1 MRPFIICCMISL
13 LLLTFYIREG
23 ETGPIH
29 GVRSVVTTITTP
41 VRMVGSIVASPFHA
55 VGNVISNVTAP
66 QETLSELRQRNEQL
80 TAEVAK
86 LTEAEKTAE
95 RLEGLL
101 GLRSTYSLESTAARI
116 VGGSSDAW
124 SHTVTIDKGTVDG
137 LEVAERLEGLLGLR
151 STYSLESTAARIV
164 GGSSDAWSHTV
175 TIDKGTVDGLEVGM
189 AVCNS
194 GGAIGQIVEVSAT
207 SSTVRLLTDETSG
220 ISAMVQRSRAQGILQ
235 GQPDGSLQL
244 NYITADSDV
253 SVGDIVITSGLGGVF
268 PKGLPLGT
276 VTSVNRASNATY
288 YTVTV
293 RAQSLAENNEE
304 VLVITSVSAEQAAS
318 SEDVASANAQSAGV
332 APAPAAD
339 SAGKND

>member
-1 MRPFIICCMISL
+1 MRPFVLCCLISL

-23 ETGPIH
+23 ESGPIH
-29 GVRSVVTTITTP
+29 SVRSVVNTVATP
-41 VRMVGSIVASPFHA
+41 VRMVGSVVAAPFHA
-55 VGNVISNVTAP
+55 IGNVVSNVTAP
-66 QETLSELRQRNEQL
+66 QETLSELREQNEQL

-101 GLRSTYSLESTAARI
+101 GLQSTYSLESTAARI

-124 SHTVTIDKGTVDG
+124 SQTVTIDKGT
-137 LEVAERLEGLLGLR
+137 
-151 STYSLESTAARIV
+151 I
-164 GGSSDAWSHTV
+164 
-175 TIDKGTVDGLEVGM
+175 DGLEVGM

-194 GGAIGQIVEVSAT
+194 GGAIGQIVEVSAS
-207 SSTVRLLTDETSG
+207 SSTVRLLTDENSG

-235 GQPDGSLQL
+235 GQPDGTLLL
-244 NYITADSDV
+244 NYVAADSDV

-304 VLVITSVSAEQAAS
+304 VLVITSVAAEQAAS
-318 SEDVASANAQSAGV
+318 NEDVAEANAQAAGTGSASV
-332 APAPAAD
+332 SSDESSSRAE
-339 SAGKND
+339 

>member
-1 MRPFIICCMISL
+1 M
-13 LLLTFYIREG
+13 
-23 ETGPIH
+23 
-29 GVRSVVTTITTP
+29 TTITTP

-137 LEVAERLEGLLGLR
+137 LEV
-151 STYSLESTAARIV
+151 
-164 GGSSDAWSHTV
+164 
-175 TIDKGTVDGLEVGM
+175 GM

-235 GQPDGSLQL
+235 GQPDGSCSS
-244 NYITADSDV
+244 ITSAADSDV

-332 APAPAAD
+332 APASAAD

>member
-1 MRPFIICCMISL
+1 MRPFVLCCLISL

-23 ETGPIH
+23 EGGPIH
-29 GVRSVVTTITTP
+29 SVRSVVNTVATP
-41 VRMVGSIVASPFHA
+41 VRMVGSVVAAPFHA
-55 VGNVISNVTAP
+55 IGNVVSNVTAP
-66 QETLSELRQRNEQL
+66 QETLSELREQNEQL

-101 GLRSTYSLESTAARI
+101 GLQSTYSLESTAARI

-124 SHTVTIDKGTVDG
+124 SQTVTIDKGT
-137 LEVAERLEGLLGLR
+137 
-151 STYSLESTAARIV
+151 I
-164 GGSSDAWSHTV
+164 
-175 TIDKGTVDGLEVGM
+175 DGLEVGM

-194 GGAIGQIVEVSAT
+194 GGAIGQIVEVSAS
-207 SSTVRLLTDETSG
+207 SSTVRLLTDENSG

-235 GQPDGSLQL
+235 GQPDGSLLL
-244 NYITADSDV
+244 NYVTADSDV

-304 VLVITSVSAEQAAS
+304 VLVITSVAAKQAAS
-318 SEDVASANAQSAGV
+318 DEDVAEANAQAAGTGSA
-332 APAPAAD
+332 
-339 SAGKND
+339 SASSDESSSQAE

>member
-86 LTEAEKTAE
+86 LTEAEKT
-95 RLEGLL
+95 
-101 GLRSTYSLESTAARI
+101 
-116 VGGSSDAW
+116 
-124 SHTVTIDKGTVDG
+124 
-137 LEVAERLEGLLGLR
+137 AERLEGLLGLR

-288 YTVTV
+288 YTVIV

>member
-1 MRPFIICCMISL
+1 MRPFVLCCLISL

-23 ETGPIH
+23 ESGPIH
-29 GVRSVVTTITTP
+29 SVRSVVNTVATP
-41 VRMVGSIVASPFHA
+41 VRMVGSVVAAPFHA
-55 VGNVISNVTAP
+55 IGNVVSNVTAP
-66 QETLSELRQRNEQL
+66 QETLSELREQNEQL

-101 GLRSTYSLESTAARI
+101 GLQSTYSLESTAARI

-124 SHTVTIDKGTVDG
+124 SQTVTIDKGT
-137 LEVAERLEGLLGLR
+137 
-151 STYSLESTAARIV
+151 I
-164 GGSSDAWSHTV
+164 
-175 TIDKGTVDGLEVGM
+175 DGLEVGM

-194 GGAIGQIVEVSAT
+194 GGAIGQIVEVSAS
-207 SSTVRLLTDETSG
+207 SSTVRLLTDENSG

-235 GQPDGSLQL
+235 GQPDGTLLL
-244 NYITADSDV
+244 NYVAADSDV

-304 VLVITSVSAEQAAS
+304 VLVITSVAAEQAAS
-318 SEDVASANAQSAGV
+318 NEDVAEANAQAAGAGSASV
-332 APAPAAD
+332 SSDESSSRAE
-339 SAGKND
+339 

>member
-1 MRPFIICCMISL
+1 MRPFVLCCLISL

-23 ETGPIH
+23 ESGPIH
-29 GVRSVVTTITTP
+29 SVRSVVNTVATP
-41 VRMVGSIVASPFHA
+41 VRMVGSVVAAPFHA
-55 VGNVISNVTAP
+55 IGNVVSNVTAP
-66 QETLSELRQRNEQL
+66 QETLSELREQNEQL

-101 GLRSTYSLESTAARI
+101 GLQSTYSLESTAARI

-124 SHTVTIDKGTVDG
+124 SQTVTIDKGT
-137 LEVAERLEGLLGLR
+137 
-151 STYSLESTAARIV
+151 I
-164 GGSSDAWSHTV
+164 
-175 TIDKGTVDGLEVGM
+175 DGLEVGM

-194 GGAIGQIVEVSAT
+194 GGAIGQIVEVSAS
-207 SSTVRLLTDETSG
+207 SSTVRLLTDENSG

-235 GQPDGSLQL
+235 GQPDGTLLL
-244 NYITADSDV
+244 NYVAADSDV

-304 VLVITSVSAEQAAS
+304 VLVITSVAVEQAAS
-318 SEDVASANAQSAGV
+318 NEDVAEANAQAAGTGSASV
-332 APAPAAD
+332 SSDESSSRAE
-339 SAGKND
+339 

>member
-124 SHTVTIDKGTVDG
+124 SHTVM
-137 LEVAERLEGLLGLR
+137 
-151 STYSLESTAARIV
+151 
-164 GGSSDAWSHTV
+164 
-175 TIDKGTVDGLEVGM
+175 IDKGTVDGLEVGM

>member
-1 MRPFIICCMISL
+1 MRPFVLCCLISL

-23 ETGPIH
+23 ESGPIH
-29 GVRSVVTTITTP
+29 SVRSVVNTVTTP
-41 VRMVGSIVASPFHA
+41 VRMVGSVVAAPFHA
-55 VGNVISNVTAP
+55 IGNVVSNVTAP
-66 QETLSELRQRNEQL
+66 QETLSELREQNEQL

-101 GLRSTYSLESTAARI
+101 GLQSTYSLESTAARI

-124 SHTVTIDKGTVDG
+124 SQTVTIDKGT
-137 LEVAERLEGLLGLR
+137 
-151 STYSLESTAARIV
+151 I
-164 GGSSDAWSHTV
+164 
-175 TIDKGTVDGLEVGM
+175 DGLEVGM

-194 GGAIGQIVEVSAT
+194 GGAIGQIVEVSAS
-207 SSTVRLLTDETSG
+207 SSTVRLLTDENSG

-235 GQPDGSLQL
+235 GQPDGSLLL
-244 NYITADSDV
+244 NYVTADSDV

-268 PKGLPLGT
+268 PKGLLLGT

-304 VLVITSVSAEQAAS
+304 VLVITSVAAEQAAS
-318 SEDVASANAQSAGV
+318 DEDVAEANTQATGTGSASASSD
-332 APAPAAD
+332 D
-339 SAGKND
+339 SSSQAE

>member
-1 MRPFIICCMISL
+1 MRPFVLCCLISL

-23 ETGPIH
+23 ESGPIH
-29 GVRSVVTTITTP
+29 SVRSVVNTVATP
-41 VRMVGSIVASPFHA
+41 VRMVGSVVAAPFHA
-55 VGNVISNVTAP
+55 IGNVVSNMTAP
-66 QETLSELRQRNEQL
+66 QETLSELREQNEQL

-101 GLRSTYSLESTAARI
+101 GLQSTYSLESTAARI

-124 SHTVTIDKGTVDG
+124 SQTVTIDKGT
-137 LEVAERLEGLLGLR
+137 
-151 STYSLESTAARIV
+151 I
-164 GGSSDAWSHTV
+164 
-175 TIDKGTVDGLEVGM
+175 DGLEVGM

-194 GGAIGQIVEVSAT
+194 GGAIGQIVEVSAS
-207 SSTVRLLTDETSG
+207 SSTVRLLTDENSG

-235 GQPDGSLQL
+235 GQPDGSLLL
-244 NYITADSDV
+244 NYVTADSDV

-304 VLVITSVSAEQAAS
+304 VLVITSVAAEQAAS
-318 SEDVASANAQSAGV
+318 DEDVAEANVQAAGTGSASASSDESSSQ
-332 APAPAAD
+332 AE
-339 SAGKND
+339 

>member
-1 MRPFIICCMISL
+1 MRPFVLCCLISL

-23 ETGPIH
+23 ESGPIH
-29 GVRSVVTTITTP
+29 SVRSVVNTVATP
-41 VRMVGSIVASPFHA
+41 VRMVGSVVAAPFHA
-55 VGNVISNVTAP
+55 IGNVVSNMTAP
-66 QETLSELRQRNEQL
+66 QETLSELREQNEQL

-101 GLRSTYSLESTAARI
+101 GLQSTYSLESTAARI

-124 SHTVTIDKGTVDG
+124 SQTVTIDKGT
-137 LEVAERLEGLLGLR
+137 
-151 STYSLESTAARIV
+151 I
-164 GGSSDAWSHTV
+164 
-175 TIDKGTVDGLEVGM
+175 DGLEVGM

-194 GGAIGQIVEVSAT
+194 GGAIGQIVEVSAS
-207 SSTVRLLTDETSG
+207 SSTVRLLTDENSG

-235 GQPDGSLQL
+235 GQPDGSLLL
-244 NYITADSDV
+244 NYVTADSDV

-304 VLVITSVSAEQAAS
+304 VLVITSVAAEQAAS
-318 SEDVASANAQSAGV
+318 DEDVAEANAQAAGTGSA
-332 APAPAAD
+332 
-339 SAGKND
+339 SASSDESSSQAE

>member
-1 MRPFIICCMISL
+1 MRPFVLCCLISL

-23 ETGPIH
+23 ESGPIH
-29 GVRSVVTTITTP
+29 SVRSVVNTVTTP
-41 VRMVGSIVASPFHA
+41 VRMVGSVVAAPFHA
-55 VGNVISNVTAP
+55 IGNVVSNVTAP
-66 QETLSELRQRNEQL
+66 QETLSELREQNEQL

-101 GLRSTYSLESTAARI
+101 GLQSTYSLESTAARI

-124 SHTVTIDKGTVDG
+124 SQTVTIDKGT
-137 LEVAERLEGLLGLR
+137 
-151 STYSLESTAARIV
+151 I
-164 GGSSDAWSHTV
+164 
-175 TIDKGTVDGLEVGM
+175 DGLEVGM

-194 GGAIGQIVEVSAT
+194 GGAIGQIVEVSAS
-207 SSTVRLLTDETSG
+207 SSTVRLLTDENSG

-235 GQPDGSLQL
+235 GQPGGSLLL
-244 NYITADSDV
+244 NYVTADSDV

-304 VLVITSVSAEQAAS
+304 VLVITSVAAEQAAS
-318 SEDVASANAQSAGV
+318 DEDVAEANTQATGTGSAG
-332 APAPAAD
+332 ASSDESSSQAE
-339 SAGKND
+339 

>member
-1 MRPFIICCMISL
+1 MRPFVLCCLISL

-23 ETGPIH
+23 ESGPIH
-29 GVRSVVTTITTP
+29 SVRSVVNTVTTP
-41 VRMVGSIVASPFHA
+41 VRMVGSVVAAPFHA
-55 VGNVISNVTAP
+55 ISNVVSNVTAP
-66 QETLSELRQRNEQL
+66 QETLSELREQNEQL

-101 GLRSTYSLESTAARI
+101 GLQSTYSLESTAARI

-124 SHTVTIDKGTVDG
+124 SQTVTIDKGT
-137 LEVAERLEGLLGLR
+137 
-151 STYSLESTAARIV
+151 I
-164 GGSSDAWSHTV
+164 
-175 TIDKGTVDGLEVGM
+175 DGLEVGM

-194 GGAIGQIVEVSAT
+194 GGAIGQIVEVSAS
-207 SSTVRLLTDETSG
+207 SSTVRLLTDENSG

-235 GQPDGSLQL
+235 GQPDGSLLL
-244 NYITADSDV
+244 NYVTADSDV

-304 VLVITSVSAEQAAS
+304 VLVITSVAAEQAAS
-318 SEDVASANAQSAGV
+318 DEDVAEANTQATGTGSASASSD
-332 APAPAAD
+332 D
-339 SAGKND
+339 SSSQAE

>member
-1 MRPFIICCMISL
+1 MRPFVLCCLISL

-23 ETGPIH
+23 ESGPIH
-29 GVRSVVTTITTP
+29 SVRSVVNTVTTP
-41 VRMVGSIVASPFHA
+41 VRMVGSVVAAPFHA
-55 VGNVISNVTAP
+55 IGNVVSNVTAP
-66 QETLSELRQRNEQL
+66 QETLSELREQNEQL

-101 GLRSTYSLESTAARI
+101 GLQSTYSLESTAARI

-124 SHTVTIDKGTVDG
+124 SQTVTIDKGT
-137 LEVAERLEGLLGLR
+137 
-151 STYSLESTAARIV
+151 I
-164 GGSSDAWSHTV
+164 
-175 TIDKGTVDGLEVGM
+175 DGLEVGM

-194 GGAIGQIVEVSAT
+194 GGAIGQIVEVSAS
-207 SSTVRLLTDETSG
+207 SSTVRLLTDENSG

-235 GQPDGSLQL
+235 GQPDGSLLL
-244 NYITADSDV
+244 NYVTADSDV
-253 SVGDIVITSGLGGVF
+253 SVGDIVITSSLGGVF

-304 VLVITSVSAEQAAS
+304 VLVITSVAAEQAAS
-318 SEDVASANAQSAGV
+318 DEDVAEANTQATGTGSAG
-332 APAPAAD
+332 ASSDESSSQAE
-339 SAGKND
+339 

>member
-1 MRPFIICCMISL
+1 MRPFVLCCLISL

-23 ETGPIH
+23 ESGPIH
-29 GVRSVVTTITTP
+29 SVRSVVNTVATP
-41 VRMVGSIVASPFHA
+41 VRMVGSVVAAPFHA
-55 VGNVISNVTAP
+55 IGNVVSNVTAP
-66 QETLSELRQRNEQL
+66 QETLSELREQNEQL

-101 GLRSTYSLESTAARI
+101 GLQSTYSLESTAARI

-124 SHTVTIDKGTVDG
+124 SQTVTIDKGT
-137 LEVAERLEGLLGLR
+137 
-151 STYSLESTAARIV
+151 I
-164 GGSSDAWSHTV
+164 
-175 TIDKGTVDGLEVGM
+175 DGLEVGM

-194 GGAIGQIVEVSAT
+194 GGAIGQIVEVSAS
-207 SSTVRLLTDETSG
+207 SSTVRLLTDENSG

-235 GQPDGSLQL
+235 GQPDGTLLL
-244 NYITADSDV
+244 NYVAADSDV

-304 VLVITSVSAEQAAS
+304 VLVITSVAVEQAAS
-318 SEDVASANAQSAGV
+318 NEDVAEANAQAAGAASASV
-332 APAPAAD
+332 SSDESSSRAE
-339 SAGKND
+339 

>member
-1 MRPFIICCMISL
+1 MRPFVLCCLISL

-23 ETGPIH
+23 ESGPIH
-29 GVRSVVTTITTP
+29 SVRSVVNTVATP
-41 VRMVGSIVASPFHA
+41 VRMVGSVVAAPFHA
-55 VGNVISNVTAP
+55 IGNVVSNMTAP
-66 QETLSELRQRNEQL
+66 QETLSELREQNEQL

-86 LTEAEKTAE
+86 LTDAEKTAE

-101 GLRSTYSLESTAARI
+101 GLQSTYSLESTAARI

-124 SHTVTIDKGTVDG
+124 SQTVTIDKGT
-137 LEVAERLEGLLGLR
+137 
-151 STYSLESTAARIV
+151 I
-164 GGSSDAWSHTV
+164 
-175 TIDKGTVDGLEVGM
+175 DGLEVGM

-194 GGAIGQIVEVSAT
+194 GGAIGQIVEVSAS
-207 SSTVRLLTDETSG
+207 SSTVRLLTDENSG

-235 GQPDGSLQL
+235 GQPDGSLLL
-244 NYITADSDV
+244 NYVTADSDV

-304 VLVITSVSAEQAAS
+304 VLVITSVAAEQAAS
-318 SEDVASANAQSAGV
+318 DEDVAEANAQAAGTGSA
-332 APAPAAD
+332 
-339 SAGKND
+339 SASSDESSSQAE